1 MSTTPPIPPTS
12 SHSTTSP
19 DLLGK
24 FSLLPRADVILR
36 SCDSH
41 DFPVQKLY
49 VIDSSPVLEEKIM
62 AATSQGVGPEG
73 KPHSTNCL
81 PKITATSEATV
92 NDETL
97 LPIVQL
103 PDSHTIISSLLT
115 FVFPVPPVL
124 PPTIEQTLELLSVAQ
139 KYQVTTILSQIR
151 ACAFKREPKL
161 ICPETA
167 LHVYSL
173 AWKYG
178 LVEEALLAAKET
190 LKMPMT
196 IRDFEDKLDIIPGVA
211 LAELWNYRERV
222 LDNVWERLGSESNYY
237 SESEV
242 YRISTTLNC
251 VRVVENTP
259 MWLIAYI
266 DHVIENTDGHDITTF
281 HLFLSSHIS
290 PSDSSSE
297 PCHHCKS
304 IPSETIRKLW
314 IALTAVFLECIA
326 KVSTLP

>member
-1 MSTTPPIPPTS
+1 MSTTPIVPTS

-24 FSLLPRADVILR
+24 FSLLPRADLILR

-41 DFPVQKLY
+41 EFPVQKLY
-49 VIDSSPVLEEKIM
+49 VIDSSPVLGEKII
-62 AATSQGVGPEG
+62 AATSYGAGPEG
-73 KPHSTNCL
+73 KPLSTNRL
-81 PKITATSEATV
+81 PKLTATSEAIL
-92 NDETL
+92 NDETS

-139 KYQVTTILSQIR
+139 KYQVTTFLGQIR
-151 ACAFKREPKL
+151 ACAFEREPKL
-161 ICPETA
+161 IRSETA

-196 IRDFEDKLDIIPGVA
+196 IRDFEDNLNIMPGVA
-211 LAELWNYRERV
+211 LAELWKYRERV
-222 LDNVWERLGSESNYY
+222 FYNVSVGFNPGQPESE
-237 SESEV
+237 EV
-242 YRISTTLNC
+242 YRISTALNC
-251 VRVVENTP
+251 VEVAENTP
-259 MWLIAYI
+259 MWI
-266 DHVIENTDGHDITTF
+266 DVYLDSVIDDLNCLDITTF
-281 HLFLSSHIS
+281 LLTLSSHIL
-290 PSDSSSE
+290 PPNSSSE
-297 PCHHCKS
+297 HCHHCKS

-314 IALTAVFLECIA
+314 TAMTDVVHDSIA
-326 KVSTLP
+326 KVSTLS